1 MTDPH
6 MCGVTYNYS
15 ECLSLAGENMPVI
28 EVANVKKYYG
38 DVRGVENLTFEVKEG
53 EIYGFLGPNGAG
65 KTTTVKILVKILK
78 DYEGTVKILGKDLRK
93 WRKDY
98 YNKIGVSFEFP
109 AVYSRLTAREN
120 LGFFAS
126 FYKKHLDPTEV
137 LKMVGLEEKA
147 DELVSGFSKGM
158 KKKLDLARALLPD
171 PEILFLD
178 EPLEGLDPASAR
190 RIKDLLLEMRESG
203 KTVFLTT
210 HNMYVA
216 DELCDR
222 VAFIVDGSIRLV
234 DNPGE
239 LKVKMGKRLVK
250 VEYVANGG
258 VAVKEFPLEGIGQN
272 EEFFRV
278 IREHEVRRINTEE
291 PTLEEIFLK
300 VTGRRL
306 V

>member
-1 MTDPH
+1 
-6 MCGVTYNYS
+6 
-15 ECLSLAGENMPVI
+15 
-28 EVANVKKYYG
+28 
-38 DVRGVENLTFEVKEG
+38 
-53 EIYGFLGPNGAG
+53 
-65 KTTTVKILVKILK
+65 
-78 DYEGTVKILGKDLRK
+78 
-93 WRKDY
+93 
-98 YNKIGVSFEFP
+98 
-109 AVYSRLTAREN
+109 
-120 LGFFAS
+120 
-126 FYKKHLDPTEV
+126 
-137 LKMVGLEEKA
+137 KMVGLEEKA

-190 RIKDLLLEMRESG
+190 RIKDLLLEMRENG

-234 DNPGE
+234 DDPGE

-250 VEYVANGG
+250 VEYVADGG
-258 VAVKEFPLEGIGQN
+258 VAVKEFPLENIGRN
-272 EEFFRV
+272 EEFLRI

>member
-1 MTDPH
+1 
-6 MCGVTYNYS
+6 
-15 ECLSLAGENMPVI
+15 MPVI
-28 EVANVKKYYG
+28 EVRNVKKYYG
-38 DVRGVENLTFEVKEG
+38 DVRGVENLSFEVEEG

-78 DYEGTVKILGKDLRK
+78 DYTGEVRVFGKDLRK
-93 WRKDY
+93 WGKDY

-109 AVYSRLTAREN
+109 AVYSRLTALEN
-120 LGFFAS
+120 LQFFAS
-126 FYKKHLDPTEV
+126 FYKKHLEPINV
-137 LKMVGLEEKA
+137 LKMVGLDKEA
-147 DELVSGFSKGM
+147 DQLVAGFSKGM

-190 RIKDLLLEMRESG
+190 KIKDLLLEMRENG
-203 KTVFLTT
+203 KTIFLTT

-222 VAFIVDGSIRLV
+222 VGFIVDGAVRLV
-234 DNPGE
+234 DNPSE

-250 VEYVANGG
+250 VEYVANGD
-258 VAVKEFPLEGIGQN
+258 VAVKEFPLENIGQN
-272 EEFFRV
+272 EEFLS
-278 IREHEVRRINTEE
+278 ILKNHEIRRINTEE

>member
-1 MTDPH
+1 
-6 MCGVTYNYS
+6 
-15 ECLSLAGENMPVI
+15 MPVI
-28 EVANVKKYYG
+28 EVRNVKKYYG
-38 DVRGVENLTFEVKEG
+38 DVRGVENLSFQVEEG

-78 DYEGTVKILGKDLRK
+78 DYSGDIKVFGKNLRQ
-93 WRKDY
+93 WGKDY

-109 AVYSRLTAREN
+109 AVYSRLTALEN
-120 LGFFAS
+120 LQFFAS
-126 FYKKHLDPTEV
+126 FYKKHFEPMNV
-137 LKMVGLEEKA
+137 LKMVGLDKEA
-147 DELVSGFSKGM
+147 NQLVAAFSKGM

-190 RIKDLLLEMRESG
+190 KIKDLLLEMRENG
-203 KTVFLTT
+203 KTIFLTT

-222 VAFIVDGSIRLV
+222 VGFIVDGAVRLV
-234 DNPGE
+234 DNPSE

-250 VEYVANGG
+250 MEYVANGD
-258 VAVKEFPLEGIGQN
+258 VAVKEFPLEKIGQN
-272 EEFFRV
+272 EEFLN
-278 IREHEVRRINTEE
+278 ILKNYEIRRINTEE
-291 PTLEEIFLK
+291 PSLEEIFLK

>member
-1 MTDPH
+1 
-6 MCGVTYNYS
+6 
-15 ECLSLAGENMPVI
+15 MPVI
-28 EVANVKKYYG
+28 EVRNVKKYYG
-38 DVRGVENLTFEVKEG
+38 DVRGVENLSFQVEEG
-53 EIYGFLGPNGAG
+53 EIYGFLVPNGAG

-78 DYEGTVKILGKDLRK
+78 DYSGDIKVFGKNLRQSG
-93 WRKDY
+93 KDY

-109 AVYSRLTAREN
+109 AVYSRLTALEN
-120 LGFFAS
+120 LQFFAS
-126 FYKKHLDPTEV
+126 FYKKHFEPMNV
-137 LKMVGLEEKA
+137 LKMVGLDKEA
-147 DELVSGFSKGM
+147 NQLVAAFSKGM
-158 KKKLDLARALLPD
+158 KKKLDLARALLSD

-190 RIKDLLLEMRESG
+190 KIKDLLLEMRENG
-203 KTVFLTT
+203 KTIFLTT

-222 VAFIVDGSIRLV
+222 VGFIVDGAVRLV
-234 DNPGE
+234 DNPSE

-250 VEYVANGG
+250 VEYVANGD
-258 VAVKEFPLEGIGQN
+258 VAVKEFPLENVGQN
-272 EEFFRV
+272 EEFLNILRNY
-278 IREHEVRRINTEE
+278 EVRRINTEE

>member
-1 MTDPH
+1 
-6 MCGVTYNYS
+6 
-15 ECLSLAGENMPVI
+15 MPVI
-28 EVANVKKYYG
+28 EVANVKKYYS
-38 DVRGVENLTFEVKEG
+38 DVRGVENLTFEVEEG

-65 KTTTVKILVKILK
+65 KTTTVKILVKILR
-78 DYEGTVKILGKDLRK
+78 DYTGEVRVLGKDLRE
-93 WRKDY
+93 WGKDY

-239 LKVKMGKRLVK
+239 LKVKM
-250 VEYVANGG
+250 
-258 VAVKEFPLEGIGQN
+258 
-272 EEFFRV
+272 
-278 IREHEVRRINTEE
+278 
-291 PTLEEIFLK
+291 
-300 VTGRRL
+300 
-306 V
+306 

>member
-1 MTDPH
+1 
-6 MCGVTYNYS
+6 
-15 ECLSLAGENMPVI
+15 MPVI

-65 KTTTVKILVKILK
+65 KTTTVKILVKILR
-78 DYEGTVKILGKDLRK
+78 DYEGTVKILGKDLRE
-93 WRKDY
+93 WGKDY

-109 AVYSRLTAREN
+109 AVYSRLTALEN
-120 LGFFAS
+120 LQFFAS

-250 VEYVANGG
+250 VEYVANGS

-272 EEFFRV
+272 EEFLRI

>member
-1 MTDPH
+1 
-6 MCGVTYNYS
+6 
-15 ECLSLAGENMPVI
+15 MPVI
-28 EVANVKKYYG
+28 EVRNVKKYYG
-38 DVRGVENLTFEVKEG
+38 DVRGVENLSFQVEEG

-65 KTTTVKILVKILK
+65 KTTTVKILVNIIK
-78 DYEGTVKILGKDLRK
+78 DYTGEVRVFGKDLRK
-93 WRKDY
+93 WGKDY

-109 AVYSRLTAREN
+109 AVYSRLTALEN
-120 LGFFAS
+120 LQFFAS
-126 FYKKHLDPTEV
+126 FYRKHLDPMNV
-137 LKMVGLEEKA
+137 LKMVGLDKEA
-147 DELVSGFSKGM
+147 DQLVAEFSKGM

-190 RIKDLLLEMRESG
+190 KIKDLLLEMRENG
-203 KTVFLTT
+203 KTIFLTT

-222 VAFIVDGSIRLV
+222 VGFIVDGAVRLV
-234 DNPGE
+234 DNPSE
-239 LKVKMGKRLVK
+239 LKVKMGRKLIK
-250 VEYVANGG
+250 VEYTTNGE
-258 VAVKEFPLEGIGQN
+258 VSVKEFPLENIGQN
-272 EEFFRV
+272 EEFLNILRN
-278 IREHEVRRINTEE
+278 HEIRRINTEE

>member
-1 MTDPH
+1 
-6 MCGVTYNYS
+6 
-15 ECLSLAGENMPVI
+15 MPVI

-38 DVRGVENLTFEVKEG
+38 EVRGVENLTFEVKEG

-65 KTTTVKILVKILK
+65 KTTTVKILVKILR
-78 DYEGTVKILGKDLRK
+78 DYEGTVKILGKDLRE

-120 LGFFAS
+120 LQFFAS

-171 PEILFLD
+171 PKILFLD

-250 VEYVANGG
+250 VEYVANGS

-272 EEFFRV
+272 EEFLRV

>member
-1 MTDPH
+1 
-6 MCGVTYNYS
+6 
-15 ECLSLAGENMPVI
+15 MPVI
-28 EVANVKKYYG
+28 EVKNVRKYYG
-38 DVRGVENLTFEVKEG
+38 DVRGVENLSFEVEEG

-65 KTTTVKILVKILK
+65 KTTTVKILVKIIK
-78 DYEGTVKILGKDLRK
+78 DYTGEVKVFGKDLRE
-93 WRKDY
+93 WGKDY

-109 AVYSRLTAREN
+109 AVYSRLTALEN
-120 LGFFAS
+120 LQFFAS
-126 FYKKHLDPTEV
+126 FYKKHLDPMEV
-137 LKMVGLEEKA
+137 LKMVGLDKEA
-147 DELVSGFSKGM
+147 NQLVAGFSKGM

-171 PEILFLD
+171 PDILFLD

-190 RIKDLLLEMRESG
+190 KIKDLLLEMKRSG

-222 VAFIVDGSIRLV
+222 VAFIVDGAVRLV
-234 DNPGE
+234 DNPSE

-250 VEYVANGG
+250 VEYVEDGN
-258 VAVKEFPLEGIGQN
+258 VKTAEFPLEGIGQN
-272 EEFFRV
+272 EEFLNILRN
-278 IREHEVRRINTEE
+278 HEIRRINTEE

>member
-1 MTDPH
+1 
-6 MCGVTYNYS
+6 
-15 ECLSLAGENMPVI
+15 MPVI
-28 EVANVKKYYG
+28 EVRNVKKYYG
-38 DVRGVENLTFEVKEG
+38 DVRGVENLSFQVEEG

-78 DYEGTVKILGKDLRK
+78 DYSGDIKVFGKNLRQ
-93 WRKDY
+93 WGKDY

-109 AVYSRLTAREN
+109 AVYSRLTALEN
-120 LGFFAS
+120 LQFFAS
-126 FYKKHLDPTEV
+126 FYKKHFEPMNV
-137 LKMVGLEEKA
+137 LKMVGLDKEA
-147 DELVSGFSKGM
+147 NQLVAAFSKGM

-190 RIKDLLLEMRESG
+190 KIKDLLLEMSENG
-203 KTVFLTT
+203 KTIFLTT

-222 VAFIVDGSIRLV
+222 VGFIVDGAVRLV
-234 DNPGE
+234 DNPSE
-239 LKVKMGKRLVK
+239 LKVKMGKKLIK
-250 VEYVANGG
+250 VEYTTNGE
-258 VAVKEFPLEGIGQN
+258 VSVKEFPLEKIGQN
-272 EEFFRV
+272 EEFLN
-278 IREHEVRRINTEE
+278 ILKNYEIRRINTEE
-291 PTLEEIFLK
+291 PSLEEIFLK

>member
-1 MTDPH
+1 
-6 MCGVTYNYS
+6 
-15 ECLSLAGENMPVI
+15 MPVI
-28 EVANVKKYYG
+28 EVRNVKKYYG
-38 DVRGVENLTFEVKEG
+38 DVRGVENLSFQVEEG

-78 DYEGTVKILGKDLRK
+78 DYSGDIKVFGKDLRQ
-93 WRKDY
+93 WGKDY

-109 AVYSRLTAREN
+109 AVYSRLTALEN
-120 LGFFAS
+120 LQFFAS
-126 FYKKHLDPTEV
+126 FYKKHFEPMNV
-137 LKMVGLEEKA
+137 LKMVGLDKEA
-147 DELVSGFSKGM
+147 NQLVVAFSKGM

-190 RIKDLLLEMRESG
+190 KIKDLLLEMRENG
-203 KTVFLTT
+203 KTIFLTT

-222 VAFIVDGSIRLV
+222 VGFIVDGAVRLV
-234 DNPGE
+234 DNPSE
-239 LKVKMGKRLVK
+239 LKVKMGKKLIK
-250 VEYVANGG
+250 VEYTTNGE
-258 VAVKEFPLEGIGQN
+258 VSVKEFPLEKIGQN
-272 EEFFRV
+272 EEFLN
-278 IREHEVRRINTEE
+278 ILKNYEIRRINTEE
-291 PTLEEIFLK
+291 PSLEEIFLK